1 MNVPPNATGPA
12 DGATATDR
20 AATDPGPARFGQ
32 PNLYTDDV
40 DRMSRFYQELGFTE
54 TWRFPSVGG
63 GVPSFACLR
72 LGTFFL
78 TASLF
83 SALRRSCDLPR
94 IGYSDR
100 SQMEIVVIVDDVD
113 ATVERLRAAEVEVV
127 LPPQDQL
134 WGERHAYVLD
144 PEGNHV
150 QLTTHSDVDGSE
162 SALAG
167 GWT

>member
-1 MNVPPNATGPA
+1 MNAPRNVTAPA
-12 DGATATDR
+12 I
-20 AATDPGPARFGQ
+20 ARFGQ

-40 DRMSRFYQELGFTE
+40 DRMSAFYQRLGFTE

-63 GVPSFACLR
+63 GIPSFACLR

-78 TASLF
+78 TVSRYA
-83 SALRRSCDLPR
+83 ALQRSCDLPR
-94 IGYSDR
+94 IGRSDR

-113 ATVERLRAAEVEVV
+113 DTVENLRAASVEIV

-144 PEGNHV
+144 PEANYV
-150 QLTTHSDVDGSE
+150 QITTHSDVDWSE
-162 SALAG
+162 SALAE